1 MSFTPAPG
9 IPQEDTVQELESRN
23 KKLDAK
29 NKALERKLKI
39 INTELYQ
46 LREEMKALATMPL
59 QVGTVVDV
67 SKDHNNDSNVGIA
80 LVMIRGSNQVF
91 RVGYAKVKQSGE
103 KLNLQPG
110 TMVVLHPKT
119 LAIVDTLPESEDTYV
134 RAMEVIRKPDIT
146 FEMIGGLSEEI
157 KLIVEAIEL
166 SLTQPELFEEIG
178 IDPPKGVLLYGPP
191 GTGKTMIAKALA
203 HESNVTFIRL
213 AAPELAQKF
222 IGDGAR
228 LVREIF
234 QFARKNSPA
243 IIFIDEIDAIAMRRS
258 DLPTEGNTEIHRT
271 FLQLLAELDGFNERG
286 NIKFIAATN
295 RPDVLDKAITRPG
308 RFDRKIE
315 IPLPNDEG
323 RIEIF
328 KVHTRKMKL
337 GDIDYHTISQL
348 TEGFN
353 GSEIKAVCTEA
364 GLEAIRNRKRCI
376 EMSNFV
382 SAIDK
387 VVKKAKTD
395 FFTQDY
401 A

>member
-1 MSFTPAPG
+1 M
-9 IPQEDTVQELESRN
+9 
-23 KKLDAK
+23 
-29 NKALERKLKI
+29 
-39 INTELYQ
+39 
-46 LREEMKALATMPL
+46 
-59 QVGTVVDV
+59 
-67 SKDHNNDSNVGIA
+67 
-80 LVMIRGSNQVF
+80 
-91 RVGYAKVKQSGE
+91 
-103 KLNLQPG
+103 
-110 TMVVLHPKT
+110 
-119 LAIVDTLPESEDTYV
+119 PESEDTYV
-134 RAMEVIRKPDIT
+134 RAMEVIRKPEVT
-146 FEMIGGLSEEI
+146 FEMIGGLTEEI

-166 SLTQPELFEEIG
+166 SLKQPELFEEIG

-203 HESNVTFIRL
+203 HESRVTFIRL

-295 RPDVLDKAITRPG
+295 RPDVLDRAITRPG

-315 IPLPNDEG
+315 IPLPNAEG

-328 KVHTRKMKL
+328 KVHTRRMKL
-337 GDIDYHTISQL
+337 GDVDYQMLAQL
-348 TEGFN
+348 SEGFN
-353 GSEIKAVCTEA
+353 GAEIKAACTEA
-364 GLEAIRNRKRCI
+364 GLEAIRNRKRCV
-376 EMSNFV
+376 EMANFV

-387 VVKKAKTD
+387 VVKKAKSD
-395 FFTQDY
+395 SFIQDY